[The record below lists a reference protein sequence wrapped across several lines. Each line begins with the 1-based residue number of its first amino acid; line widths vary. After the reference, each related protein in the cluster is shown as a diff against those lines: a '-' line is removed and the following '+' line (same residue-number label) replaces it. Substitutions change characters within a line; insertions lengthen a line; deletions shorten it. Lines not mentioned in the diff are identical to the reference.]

1 LSISR
6 SALNA
11 PVRNRT
17 DEEIE
22 FGQKPPISPDFE
34 NPAFRPYCCPEADG
48 TDQFQPPMSENKQGK
63 ILIVDDNEDLLKAA
77 KMFLKR
83 HMVQVDIEKNPEAI
97 PALMSNDNYDVIL
110 LDMNFTKDVSSGSEG
125 YFWLEKILQIDP
137 SAVVVLITAYGDVQ
151 MAVKAIKAGATD
163 FVLKPWENEKLLA
176 TLFSAMRLRESR
188 DEIHTLRIKN
198 QEFNQVQNEKYSDI
212 IGSSPAMQKIFQTI
226 DRVAHTDANVLI
238 LGENG
243 TGKELIARAIHRNSA
258 RKNESFV
265 SVDLGS
271 ITETLFES
279 ELFGHKKGAFTDA
292 KEDRPGRFEMANG
305 GTLFLDEIGNLSMPL
320 QAKLL
325 TVIQNR
331 RVSRV
336 GANKET
342 PVDIRLICATNMP
355 LYDMVKENRFRQDL
369 LYRINTIEIEIPSL
383 RDRMED
389 IPLLAN
395 HFLKQYSGKYSK
407 NTSKISEA
415 AMARMHK
422 HPWPGNIRELQ
433 HSLERAIIL
442 SNSSVLQPED
452 FNFTVGASKETDQN
466 LSLDQYNLDEV
477 EKLLIRKV
485 LKKYNGNIT
494 QAASELGLTRSSL
507 YRRLEKHG
515 L

>member
-1 LSISR
+1 M
-6 SALNA
+6 A
-11 PVRNRT
+11 
-17 DEEIE
+17 
-22 FGQKPPISPDFE
+22 
-34 NPAFRPYCCPEADG
+34 
-48 TDQFQPPMSENKQGK
+48 ENKHGK

-77 KMFLKR
+77 KMHLKR
-83 HMVQVDIEKNPEAI
+83 HFAQVDIEKNPEAI
-97 PALMSNDNYDVIL
+97 PALMNNEDYDVIL

-125 YFWLEKILQIDP
+125 YYWLEKILSLDP
-137 SAVVVLITAYGDVQ
+137 SAVVVLITAYGDIQ
-151 MAVKAIKAGATD
+151 MAVRAIKAGATD

-188 DEIHTLRIKN
+188 DVIENLKIKN
-198 QEFNQVQNEKYSDI
+198 HEINQALNDRYNEI
-212 IGSSPAMQKIFQTI
+212 IGQSAAMQKIFQTI
-226 DRVAHTDANVLI
+226 DRVAKTDANVLI

-243 TGKELIARAIHRNSA
+243 TGKELIARAIHRNSS
-258 RKNESFV
+258 RQNETFA

-292 KEDRPGRFEMANG
+292 KEDRAGRFELANN

-325 TVIQNR
+325 TVLQNR
-331 RVSRV
+331 KVSRV

-342 PVDIRLICATNMP
+342 PIDIRLICATNMP
-355 LYDMVKENRFRQDL
+355 LYEMVKENRFRQDL
-369 LYRINTIEIEIPSL
+369 LYRINTIEIEIPPL
-383 RDRMED
+383 RDRFED

-395 HFLKQYSGKYSK
+395 HFLKHYAAKYEKSV
-407 NTSKISEA
+407 SKISDGA
-415 AMARMHK
+415 VTRMHK

-433 HSLERAIIL
+433 HSIERAVIL
-442 SNSSVLQPED
+442 SNGNILQPED
-452 FNFTVGASKETDQN
+452 FNFTPASGKEDGHFA
-466 LSLDQYNLDEV
+466 LEQYNLEEV

-507 YRRLEKHG
+507 YRRLEKYG

>member
-1 LSISR
+1 M
-6 SALNA
+6 
-11 PVRNRT
+11 
-17 DEEIE
+17 D
-22 FGQKPPISPDFE
+22 QKH
-34 NPAFRPYCCPEADG
+34 
-48 TDQFQPPMSENKQGK
+48 GK

-83 HMVQVDIEKNPEAI
+83 HFAQVDIEKNPEAI
-97 PALMSNDNYDVIL
+97 PALMANEDYDVVL

-125 YFWLEKILQIDP
+125 YYWLEKILQIDP
-137 SAVVVLITAYGDVQ
+137 SSVVVLITAYGDVQ

-188 DEIHTLRIKN
+188 DEIQTLKIKN
-198 QEFNQVQNEKYSDI
+198 HEINQALNDRFSEILGQST
-212 IGSSPAMQKIFQTI
+212 AMQKIFQTL
-226 DRVAHTDANVLI
+226 DRVARTDANVLL

-243 TGKELIARAIHRNSA
+243 TGKELLARAIHRNSS
-258 RKNESFV
+258 RQNENFV

-292 KEDRPGRFEMANG
+292 KEDRAGRFELANN

-325 TVIQNR
+325 TVLQSR

-369 LYRINTIEIEIPSL
+369 LYRINTIEVEIPPL
-383 RDRMED
+383 RNRIED
-389 IPLLAN
+389 IPLLAT
-395 HFLKQYSGKYSK
+395 HFVKHYASKYEK
-407 NTSKISEA
+407 TVNKISDG
-415 AMARMHK
+415 AMTRLHK
-422 HPWPGNIRELQ
+422 HTWPGNIRELQ
-433 HSLERAIIL
+433 HAIERAVIL
-442 SNSSVLQPED
+442 SNSNILQPED
-452 FNFTVGASKETDQN
+452 FNFTASSGGKEDGQ
-466 LSLDQYNLDEV
+466 LSLEQYNLEEV

-507 YRRLEKHG
+507 YRRLEKYG

>member
-1 LSISR
+1 M
-6 SALNA
+6 
-11 PVRNRT
+11 T
-17 DEEIE
+17 E
-22 FGQKPPISPDFE
+22 QKL
-34 NPAFRPYCCPEADG
+34 
-48 TDQFQPPMSENKQGK
+48 GK

-77 KMFLKR
+77 KMYLKR
-83 HMVQVDIEKNPEAI
+83 HFTQVDIEKNPESI
-97 PALMSNDNYDVIL
+97 PALLDNEDYDVIL

-125 YFWLEKILQIDP
+125 YYWLEKILRIDP
-137 SAVVVLITAYGDVQ
+137 SSVVVLITAYGDVQ

-176 TLFSAMRLRESR
+176 TLFSSMRLRESR
-188 DEIHTLRIKN
+188 DQVETLTIKN
-198 QEFNQVQNEKYSDI
+198 HEINEAINEKYSEI
-212 IGSSPAMQKIFQTI
+212 IGQGQAMQRIFQTI

-243 TGKELIARAIHRNSA
+243 TGKELIARAIHRNSV
-258 RKNESFV
+258 RQHESFV
-265 SVDLGS
+265 GVDLGS

-279 ELFGHKKGAFTDA
+279 ELFGHKKGSFTDA
-292 KEDRPGRFEMANG
+292 KEDRAGRFELANG

-325 TVIQNR
+325 TVLQNR

-342 PVDIRLICATNMP
+342 QVDIRLICATNMP

-369 LYRINTIEIEIPSL
+369 LYRINTIEIEIPAL
-383 RDRMED
+383 HERLED

-395 HFLKQYSGKYSK
+395 HFLKHYAAKYGKGV
-407 NTSKISEA
+407 SKISDG
-415 AMARMHK
+415 AMARMNK

-433 HSLERAIIL
+433 HALERAIIL
-442 SNSSVLQPED
+442 SNSNVLQPED
-452 FNFTVGASKETDQN
+452 FNLTASTSRENDHP
-466 LSLDQYNLDEV
+466 LSLDQYNLEEV

-507 YRRLEKHG
+507 YRRLEKYG

>member
-1 LSISR
+1 
-6 SALNA
+6 
-11 PVRNRT
+11 
-17 DEEIE
+17 
-22 FGQKPPISPDFE
+22 
-34 NPAFRPYCCPEADG
+34 
-48 TDQFQPPMSENKQGK
+48 MSENKHGK

-83 HMVQVDIEKNPEAI
+83 HIAQVDIEKNPEAI
-97 PALMSNDNYDVIL
+97 PALMANEDYDVIL

-125 YFWLEKILQIDP
+125 YYWLEKILQIDP

-176 TLFSAMRLRESR
+176 TLFSSMRLRETL
-188 DEIHTLRIKN
+188 DEVQTLKIKN
-198 QEFNQVQNEKYSDI
+198 QEINQAINEKYSDI
-212 IGSSPAMQKIFQTI
+212 IGQSTTMQRIFQTI

-279 ELFGHKKGAFTDA
+279 ELFGHKKGSFTDA

-325 TVIQNR
+325 TVLQNR

-342 PVDIRLICATNMP
+342 PVDIRLVCATNMP
-355 LYDMVKENRFRQDL
+355 LYEMVKENRFRQDL

-383 RDRMED
+383 KDRMED
-389 IPLLAN
+389 IPLLAT
-395 HFLKQYSGKYSK
+395 HFLKQYSSRYDKK
-407 NTSKISEA
+407 ISKISEA
-415 AMARMHK
+415 ALARMHK

-433 HSLERAIIL
+433 HSIERAVIL
-442 SNSSVLQPED
+442 SNATVLQPED
-452 FNFTVGASKETDQN
+452 FNFALNTGKETDSAG
-466 LSLDQYNLDEV
+466 LSLDQFNLDEV